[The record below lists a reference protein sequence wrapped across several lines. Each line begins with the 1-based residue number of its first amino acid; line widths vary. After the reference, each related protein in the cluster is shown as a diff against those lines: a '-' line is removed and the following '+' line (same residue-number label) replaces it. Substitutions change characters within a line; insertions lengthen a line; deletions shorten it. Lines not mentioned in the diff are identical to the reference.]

1 MSKEKGFADCVTDP
15 KSISFSVTG
24 AAARLP
30 ATVATLS
37 SKATAEAVGHAATVK
52 DAAINSV
59 QATVSVKEDGWG
71 RTIATTTGGIVGGI
85 AGGAGGAGG
94 AALGS
99 SFGGPSGGV
108 VLGAAGY
115 IAGDLAGSCAAGE
128 AYDSVFW
135 PTDLTDQMPA
145 WEPDDVA
152 VVDQYLR
159 EQIARD
165 LISGNYDHRYYVEAH
180 QQVETALQKGYS
192 PRQIADA
199 IKTGAPG
206 AICDLYNESYFGEV
220 PTHRPARTND
230 GVKNDTY
237 NGQNSGPNRGL
248 ADGGNKPDGSYFND
262 LGGGGGDGG
271 SSRPPSSSPPSSSSD
286 GSYFSDLGGGNN
298 RPPPG
303 RPPSSSSDGSYFS
316 DLGGGGNDGGGSG
329 GGDNKPGGGG
339 SDKPGGGGSDKPGA
353 GSGSIKPGGGGSANW
368 GDGPGQTQPRDPPP
382 ILLDLD
388 GDGIEITELSR
399 SNVFMDS
406 GGDGFLHRTAWAGA
420 GDGVL
425 FFDANG
431 DNKIGETR
439 EYVFTEWDPTAASD
453 LAALRSAFDTNG
465 DGRRTSTP

>member
-1 MSKEKGFADCVTDP
+1 MTDTRSRIENIDTV
-15 KSISFSVTG
+15 KNFVDGYRSAIEHG
-24 AAARLP
+24 AAALGASDAAKAIGIANVGVTVTLESGEVAAGFKSSP
-30 ATVATLS
+30 QEGMIQTSGLAGTLAGAYAGATWLGPKLGAFGAQFGPKGAVIGTFAGGVFG
-37 SKATAEAVGHAATVK
+37 AVG
-52 DAAINSV
+52 
-59 QATVSVKEDGWG
+59 
-71 RTIATTTGGIVGGI
+71 GGY
-85 AGGAGGAGG
+85 
-94 AALGS
+94 LGEL
-99 SFGGPSGGV
+99 GV
-108 VLGAAGY
+108 ET
-115 IAGDLAGSCAAGE
+115 LAR
-128 AYDSVFW
+128 Y
-135 PTDLTDQMPA
+135 LTDQRPA

-206 AICDLYNESYFGEV
+206 AIRDLYNESYFGDV

-248 ADGGNKPDGSYFND
+248 GDGGNKPDGSYFSD
-262 LGGGGGDGG
+262 LGGGGGGGG

-303 RPPSSSSDGSYFS
+303 RLPSSSSDGSYFS
-316 DLGGGGNDGGGSG
+316 DLVGGGNDGGGSG
-329 GGDNKPGGGG
+329 GGSNKPGGGG
-339 SDKPGGGGSDKPGA
+339 SNGSYFSDLRGR
-353 GSGSIKPGGGGSANW
+353 NN
-368 GDGPGQTQPRDPPP
+368 RPPP
-382 ILLDLD
+382 ILVDLD

-406 GGDGFLHRTAWAGA
+406 AGDGLLHRTAWAGA